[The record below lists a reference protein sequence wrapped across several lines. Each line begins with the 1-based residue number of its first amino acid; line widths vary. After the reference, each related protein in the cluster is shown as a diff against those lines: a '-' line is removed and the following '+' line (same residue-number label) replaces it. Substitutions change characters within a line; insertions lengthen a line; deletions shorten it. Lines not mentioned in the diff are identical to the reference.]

1 MGVLQAHPE
10 AAMCHAAGLVFR
22 GDDTI
27 VGYYPPAHCLDAVG
41 ATPLAR
47 ARHVMARYTSSPS
60 FWGVYRR
67 AAVDRLSPIRTRA
80 GWDHVLLAELALAGE
95 IRHVARPLYWRRD
108 GGKPVIQLARA
119 ATEQARASLPLDDT
133 LAEQRWRTPL
143 ITTAYAHI
151 EMAAA
156 TRLSHAERV
165 SLMADAKAIF
175 RARWLPLLIREAE
188 TLRAAMPPLISELRR
203 TSPIEA
209 TWMACSLTAALHGAV
224 TIVPEVALS
233 EAAIE
238 LASLC
243 LPADLPAEP
252 LPSPAIP
259 GAALAIGGF
268 PAGAGPT
275 LAGPAGAL
283 HSAA

>member
-1 MGVLQAHPE
+1 
-10 AAMCHAAGLVFR
+10 
-22 GDDTI
+22 
-27 VGYYPPAHCLDAVG
+27 
-41 ATPLAR
+41 
-47 ARHVMARYTSSPS
+47 MARYTTSPS

-156 TRLSHAERV
+156 TRLPHAGRV
-165 SLMADAKAIF
+165 TLMADAKAIF
-175 RARWLPLLIREAE
+175 RARWLTLLIREAE
-188 TLRAAMPPLISELRR
+188 ALRAAMPPLISELRR
-203 TSPIEA
+203 VSPVEA
-209 TWMACSLTAALHGAV
+209 PWMACSLTAALQGAA

-233 EAAIE
+233 EFATE
-238 LASLC
+238 LATLC
-243 LPADLPAEP
+243 VPADFPAEP
-252 LPSPAIP
+252 LPSPAVS
-259 GAALAIGGF
+259 GAELPVGGL
-268 PAGAGPT
+268 PTGAGPT
-275 LAGPAGAL
+275 SVGPTSVGPTSVGPTRVGPTRVGPTGTAPTGTL